1 MQKQGAV
8 EFKLHNITHKKRE
21 SYAKKKEQWEG
32 WPATYQNGQQI
43 VINNNLALSHQVDQT
58 TP

>member
-43 VINNNLALSHQVDQT
+43 VINNNLALSH
-58 TP
+58 